1 MLVRSTL
8 IFSGLNLLI
17 QYIQKKATCIYVH
30 GRANIIF
37 GSVTAPGMTGD
48 DNIVMGEFASRK
60 CGMSGDHN
68 IVMGACAGC
77 MMTSALNNIVLGIG
91 AARGGVFT
99 GNDNVVLGAQ
109 AASNFC
115 GAACNIILGRDAAQ
129 NITTGQRNIII
140 GKNVD
145 PPAADSDDT
154 LAIGCNTSRWIAG
167 DSSFNVTLAG
177 IATAHSDGTLLSK
190 QVRVSGLSTF
200 MNDAT
205 FGTETTLMG
214 ARITATKHAT
224 GFTTALAAHN
234 NTGQGSKIISSRA
247 LVLSADYDNNSGTTQ
262 SIIAFETDG
271 TEKVRITH
279 EGKVGIASVIG
290 SPRSELHVEGS
301 IHATRFFQD
310 PTALDSSESFPA
322 DGGAAVNGGVYGP
335 YTINTGV
342 TLTIGDGST
351 FTVV

>member
-1 MLVRSTL
+1 MTTASCNIVIGRGAARPASST
-8 IFSGLNLLI
+8 IFTG
-17 QYIQKKATCIYVH
+17 CD
-30 GRANIIF
+30 NIIF
-37 GSVTAPGMTGD
+37 GTSSAGAITSGGANILIGCNAGDTTSTGSR
-48 DNIVMGEFASRK
+48 NIAIGKGV
-60 CGMSGDHN
+60 DLP
-68 IVMGACAGC
+68 
-77 MMTSALNNIVLGIG
+77 SA
-91 AARGGVFT
+91 T
-99 GNDNVVLGAQ
+99 GNDQ
-109 AASNFC
+109 F
-115 GAACNIILGRDAAQ
+115 
-129 NITTGQRNIII
+129 
-140 GKNVD
+140 
-145 PPAADSDDT
+145 
-154 LAIGCNTSRWIAG
+154 AIGCETRRWIAG

-177 IATAHSDGTLLSK
+177 ISTAHSDGTLLSK

-301 IHATRFFQD
+301 IHATRFFQN
-310 PTALDSSESFPA
+310 PTALDTSESFPA

>member
-1 MLVRSTL
+1 
-8 IFSGLNLLI
+8 
-17 QYIQKKATCIYVH
+17 
-30 GRANIIF
+30 
-37 GSVTAPGMTGD
+37 
-48 DNIVMGEFASRK
+48 
-60 CGMSGDHN
+60 MSGDHN
-68 IVMGACAGC
+68 IVMGSCAGC
-77 MMTSALNNIVLGIG
+77 VMTTAACNIVIG
-91 AARGGVFT
+91 RAAARPDSSTIFT
-99 GNDNVVLGAQ
+99 GNDN
-109 AASNFC
+109 
-115 GAACNIILGRDAAQ
+115 IILGSSSAGAITSGCC
-129 NITTGQRNIII
+129 NILIGVNAGDTTSTGLRNIAI
-140 GKNVD
+140 GKGVD
-145 PPAADSDDT
+145 LPSATGNDQF
-154 LAIGCNTSRWIAG
+154 AIGCETSRWIAG

-190 QVRVSGLSTF
+190 QVHVSGLSTF
-200 MNDAT
+200 KDDAT

-234 NTGQGSKIISSRA
+234 DSGQGSKIISTRA

-290 SPRSELHVEGS
+290 SPKAELHVEGS
-301 IHATRFFQD
+301 IHATRFFQN
-310 PTALDSSESFPA
+310 PTALDTSESFPA